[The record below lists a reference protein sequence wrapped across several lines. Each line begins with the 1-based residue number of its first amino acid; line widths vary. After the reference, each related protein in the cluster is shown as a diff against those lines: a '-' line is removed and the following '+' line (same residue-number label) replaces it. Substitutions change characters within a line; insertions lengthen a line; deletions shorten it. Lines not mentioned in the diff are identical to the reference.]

1 MKRTLLG
8 ILLALVSLVLAGGG
22 TYAWYDWRMTSPVS
36 SNHDVLE
43 VVIPAGANFDT
54 ATELLVSKKLV
65 LHPLLFKLRARQ
77 RSRRLPIHAG
87 MFKFQRDMT
96 HDMIMDKLAKGPD
109 VALNDVP
116 LKFRVIDGHNIWN
129 VAEHTKALG
138 LDGDLLEVASS
149 SRHIERYGLPAPRR
163 LRPGA
168 HSLLEGYLFPE
179 TYFIKRNEPR
189 LDTALRLATR
199 QFRKVFGGLKKDH
212 AASVTR
218 LNREL
223 KLTDHDLVTL
233 ASLVQK
239 ETSAVAEA
247 PMIAGVFYN
256 RLRKKMKLQTD
267 PTLVYGPTT
276 WRELPSPTFRR
287 DASNPYNTYA
297 HRGLPPGPI
306 CNPGKAALRAVMA
319 PAKTDALFF
328 VARRDGTGRHVFA
341 RTLAEHNK
349 NIDKYLRR

>member
-8 ILLALVSLVLAGGG
+8 ILLALISLVLVVGGS
-22 TYAWYDWRMTSPVS
+22 YVWYDWRMTRPVS
-36 SNHDVLE
+36 DSHDILE

-54 ATELLVSKKLV
+54 ATDLLADNKLV

-77 RSRRLPIHAG
+77 RRRRVPIRAG
-87 MFKFQRDMT
+87 MFEFRRDMT

-109 VALNDVP
+109 VVLNDVP

-129 VAEHTKALG
+129 VAEHTRALG
-138 LDGDLLEVASS
+138 LDGDLLDVVSS
-149 SRHIERYGLPAPRR
+149 VRHIERYGLPAPRKI
-163 LRPGA
+163 RPGA

-179 TYFIKRNEPR
+179 TYFIKRDEPR

-199 QFRKVFGGLKKDH
+199 QFRKVFGALNKEHGTSVARLK
-212 AASVTR
+212 
-218 LNREL
+218 REL

-239 ETSAVAEA
+239 ETGAVAEA

-267 PTLVYGPTT
+267 PTLVYGPNT
-276 WRELPSPTFRR
+276 WRELPSPAFRR
-287 DASNPYNTYA
+287 DSSNPYNTYA

-306 CNPGKAALRAVMA
+306 CNPGKAALAAVMA

-341 RTLAEHNK
+341 RTLADHNK
-349 NIDKYLRR
+349 NIDKYLR